1 MEKFQELYGILQK
14 EMKPALGCTGPIG
27 GCYLAA
33 EAYDA
38 AGGGEIKKILVEG
51 ACGPKSDD
59 VAFPG
64 TEYLGIEMAYA
75 LGAVCGDASAGLRV
89 LHSVTPEGELKA
101 RKVAELVEMRPDW
114 ERTELNAPRK
124 ITIETDKGVGVAT
137 ALPTAWSSSPTMAK
151 CCWKESATPTTWPA
165 RPPL

>member
-64 TEYLGIEMAYA
+64 TEYLGI
-75 LGAVCGDASAGLRV
+75 
-89 LHSVTPEGELKA
+89 
-101 RKVAELVEMRPDW
+101 
-114 ERTELNAPRK
+114 
-124 ITIETDKGVGVAT
+124 
-137 ALPTAWSSSPTMAK
+137 
-151 CCWKESATPTTWPA
+151 
-165 RPPL
+165 